1 MDQASNDVATLL
13 VDEFEAWFR
22 SLGADGFLPRAFT
35 GVTKGGKQAVVILTG
50 LPFDHVQRRDFLIWL
65 CRAEQFETYAYG
77 THVGIIDDASLTA
90 SEGIRICASSEWY
103 DVEKGLGI
111 DRAIDGKLVFF
122 DRHYVVRSARSKD
135 GVFFGLQRST
145 RDIPSDSQELFRELW
160 RDMRSTVLWLQR

>member
-77 THVGIIDDASLTA
+77 THVGIIDGPSTA

-111 DRAIDGKLVFF
+111 DS
-122 DRHYVVRSARSKD
+122 DRRQISAFRPTLC
-135 GVFFGLQRST
+135 GAAGPLQR
-145 RDIPSDSQELFRELW
+145 RRLFRAAALDARYLE
-160 RDMRSTVLWLQR
+160 R